1 MISICSGDSTLQGP
15 AIHSGLS
22 LVKVDE
28 NSGDV
33 DKLPINFSTK
43 VFKDYENYK
52 QGVIFAREIKF

>member
-1 MISICSGDSTLQGP
+1 
-15 AIHSGLS
+15 
-22 LVKVDE
+22 VKVDE

-43 VFKDYENYK
+43 VFKDYENYR